1 MNVPE
6 LWLKAVQFIYTLQ
19 AVYDAT
25 DGGLFING
33 KLYQFIYVER
43 YYHVN

>member
-1 MNVPE
+1 MNVSE

-19 AVYDAT
+19 TVYDEM

-33 KLYQFIYVER
+33 KLQQFMYVER

>member
-1 MNVPE
+1 VSK

-19 AVYDAT
+19 AVYDET
-25 DGGLFING
+25 VGGLFING
-33 KLYQFIYVER
+33 KLQKFIYAER